1 MGKSLPNPIA
11 VAPSYSIR
19 NMACATAERGWVGVA
34 AVVGL
39 GVDEKIKKD
48 KRHKP

>member
-11 VAPSYSIR
+11 LAPSYSIR
-19 NMACATAERGWVGVA
+19 NMACAAAERGWVGVA
-34 AVVGL
+34 A
-39 GVDEKIKKD
+39 GVDKKIKKD